1 MLSNS
6 FAAAN
11 HVLEMADKT
20 ASSSIFGTGGDSK
33 RLSARIDGLQLGTS
47 VLRPQCRYF
56 TDVKE
61 GALASPDIGAI
72 AGGEILRRF
81 TVTFD
86 YPHHRILLE
95 PNL

>member
-1 MLSNS
+1 MFSKL
-6 FAAAN
+6 
-11 HVLEMADKT
+11 ADKT
-20 ASSSIFGTGGDSK
+20 ASSSIFGTGGESK
-33 RLSARIDGLQLGTS
+33 RLTAHIDGLQLGPYLLHDLS
-47 VLRPQCRYF
+47 AGLSP
-56 TDVKE
+56 DAKE

-72 AGGEILRRF
+72 VGGEILRRF